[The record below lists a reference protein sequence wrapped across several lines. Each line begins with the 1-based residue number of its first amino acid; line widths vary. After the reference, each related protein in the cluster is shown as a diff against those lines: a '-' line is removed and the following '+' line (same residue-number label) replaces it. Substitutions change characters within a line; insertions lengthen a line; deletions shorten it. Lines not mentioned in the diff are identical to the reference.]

1 MDPDTIQTGND
12 HSIGDTADGR
22 HSTDDRNAADERKAR
37 STKPDATCSGDAHT
51 ALFDDPGA
59 RSRDDGPITD
69 AGASGTVTRA
79 AENGCRRPVFG
90 IATVLVCSATAL
102 TRRPGAHTLA
112 TPCALTGTPLE

>member
-1 MDPDTIQTGND
+1 VDPDTIPTGND

-22 HSTDDRNAADERKAR
+22 HSTDGRNAAAGRNAGDERKAR
-37 STKPDATCSGDAHT
+37 STTPDATCSGDAHT

-102 TRRPGAHTLA
+102 TRRPGAHT
-112 TPCALTGTPLE
+112 

>member
-22 HSTDDRNAADERKAR
+22 HSADDRNAR
-37 STKPDATCSGDAHT
+37 STTSDATCSDDAHT

-79 AENGCRRPVFG
+79 AENGCRRPVFVTTAVG
-90 IATVLVCSATAL
+90 SDRANVRRAAISGVDGSAL
-102 TRRPGAHTLA
+102 SF
-112 TPCALTGTPLE
+112 